1 MRKIVGK
8 LYALI
13 RKPIVM
19 STESI
24 LVMLMA
30 AMLVGIKAIGIA
42 KWAIITVA
50 VLGLLDIVVIILA
63 SVFDKREV

>member
-1 MRKIVGK
+1 MRKIVDK